1 MALWPF
7 GSYAFLCRNIPSQ
20 PTCNI
25 FFRQLLILPE
35 NGMEAPSPSS
45 QLLGLPSPANSAAF
59 NQSLAY
65 YASGSVNPACAIP
78 RMGIAGGQPGSLG
91 NIANIILCAISVL
104 VAVGLAAACG
114 RRIAAVGRSEM
125 RTFFLV
131 YGIVQVLNLL
141 DTGGIFQAGSIA
153 LTWISGIHLGM
164 VAGL

>member
-1 MALWPF
+1 MVLFPF
-7 GSYAFLCRNIPSQ
+7 GSYSFICRNIPSL

-25 FFRQLLILPE
+25 FFRQLLVT
-35 NGMEAPSPSS
+35 PSS
-45 QLLGLPSPANSAAF
+45 TTAPALALLGLPSPVNSAAY

-104 VAVGLAAACG
+104 VALGLAGACG
-114 RRIAAVGRSEM
+114 KRMAAVGRSEM
-125 RTFFLV
+125 RAFFAV
-131 YGIVQVLNLL
+131 YAIVQVLNLL
-141 DTGGIFQAGSIA
+141 DTGGIFQAGSTA
-153 LTWISGIHLGM
+153 LTWISGIHLGF